1 MKTMRQLRQA
11 LFPVLISF
19 IAGVFIA
26 AALQRMLNLF
36 LYSLAISSVISF
48 GLAYM
53 IFPQFNGKKRF
64 NSDHRIMMSMIA
76 SLLAFSF
83 LATVPLTIDR
93 SFSVWLLKNI
103 YTLEKNQLRVT
114 PELLERDSVAYFSP
128 ENGELRRRF
137 LEQAE
142 VGNLQRNRNN
152 EISLTSRG
160 KLIVQI
166 NSFIGIFFGLDPKYS
181 RLDP

>member
-53 IFPQFNGKKRF
+53 IFPRFNGKKRF